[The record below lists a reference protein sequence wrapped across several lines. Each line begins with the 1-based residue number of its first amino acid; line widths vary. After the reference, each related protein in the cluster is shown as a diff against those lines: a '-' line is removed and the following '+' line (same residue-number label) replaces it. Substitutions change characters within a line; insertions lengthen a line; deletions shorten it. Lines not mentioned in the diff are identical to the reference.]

1 MSKKGVVFTILSA
14 LIYGFTPILCTITYG
29 MGNNAVTLTFFRNF
43 FCLPILAIIMLIKK
57 IDFKLT
63 LHEIKSIILVGINGS
78 VVATLLLYSSYSYV
92 DVGTA
97 TTLHFLY
104 PIFVTLIYKF
114 YYRGTITRN
123 QVIALVLSGIGS
135 ACFIDTKSLGKIQGV
150 VMALLSGVAFA
161 VYLVLIEKKKLSQ
174 MNGFKLSF
182 YLALTVTVI
191 FFTINLFTK
200 SIMLN
205 QPIESYG
212 LMLAVSIL
220 ASFIAVVF
228 LKEGIRL
235 IGSAH
240 ASVFSL
246 FEPISS
252 VVFGLIFLN
261 ESITFIKLIGCGFIV
276 LGIVALANRNS
287 SKSRINFK
295 KNR

>member
-1 MSKKGVVFTILSA
+1 M
-14 LIYGFTPILCTITYG
+14 
-29 MGNNAVTLTFFRNF
+29 
-43 FCLPILAIIMLIKK
+43 
-57 IDFKLT
+57 
-63 LHEIKSIILVGINGS
+63 
-78 VVATLLLYSSYSYV
+78 
-92 DVGTA
+92 
-97 TTLHFLY
+97 
-104 PIFVTLIYKF
+104 
-114 YYRGTITRN
+114 
-123 QVIALVLSGIGS
+123 
-135 ACFIDTKSLGKIQGV
+135 
-150 VMALLSGVAFA
+150 
-161 VYLVLIEKKKLSQ
+161 
-174 MNGFKLSF
+174 
-182 YLALTVTVI
+182 TVTVI